1 MAMIHVQEHAIED
14 WLSTEKRQLQDKI
27 GRELSKGIRC

>member
-14 WLSTEKRQLQDKI
+14 WLSTEKRQLKDKQ
-27 GRELSKGIRC
+27 GAFQRN